1 MITVMKRNQKA
12 LLLAMVFVLGACAT
26 KLDQDGALAIAPYH
40 LLDDGRI
47 VVETRVNDQGPFDF
61 ALDTGSS
68 ITIIFDDLRNELEL
82 ESVPGLSATVHGA
95 VASGE
100 FPLFNINHFQVGREV
115 WADARIVS
123 LPGETAAADKLD
135 GILGIDFLRRYAVGF
150 SAEDRVLRLYPPDLV
165 QERSYQGWASVPL
178 ELVNIGEIDTA
189 LYFFEIEIRGQKMPA
204 LFDLGAGTNMMN
216 WPAARSL
223 GLAPVGRKRDEILS
237 GALESTPIVGR
248 YNAAEVRTARIRWRN
263 EVFAVA
269 DLEIFA
275 TLRYVDSPLAILGS
289 GLFNQRDFVIDFVQN
304 RLLVKIAMDEM
315 DKSQ

>member
-82 ESVPGLSATVHGA
+82 ESVPGLSANVHGA
-95 VASGE
+95 VASGQ

-123 LPGETAAADKLD
+123 LPGETAAAAKLD

-189 LYFFEIEIRGQKMPA
+189 LYFLEIEIRGQKMPA

-216 WPAARSL
+216 
-223 GLAPVGRKRDEILS
+223 
-237 GALESTPIVGR
+237 
-248 YNAAEVRTARIRWRN
+248 
-263 EVFAVA
+263 
-269 DLEIFA
+269 
-275 TLRYVDSPLAILGS
+275 
-289 GLFNQRDFVIDFVQN
+289 
-304 RLLVKIAMDEM
+304 
-315 DKSQ
+315 